1 MHSLKRYGTHPPH
14 KQNNKDFAHMNVV
27 TRFAPSPT
35 GYLHIGGARTALFN
49 WLFAR
54 HHGGTFLLRIEDT
67 DRERSN
73 DDAVEKIYDG
83 LKWLELDWDG
93 DAISQFSRVERHRE
107 VAQQLLDE
115 GKAYYCYCTPDEL
128 TAMREIARSEGRTVA
143 YDRRWRDN
151 DATPPSDVKPVIRL
165 KAPLEGDTVIQDA
178 VQGEVTVSNSVIDD
192 LVLMRG
198 DGTPTYML
206 AVVVDDHDMGV
217 THAIRGDDHLT
228 NAFRQS
234 VIYDAMGWDTP
245 IFAHIPLIHGSDGK
259 KLSKRHGALAA
270 DSYRD
275 EGFLPE
281 AMRNY
286 LLRLGWGHGDDEF
299 IPTDKAIEWFGLD
312 GIGKAAAR
320 FDTQKLTALNYEY
333 IRQADDKRLTDLVLP
348 LIEKDLGDDF
358 NTSGAIWLTQ
368 GMPGLKERAKTL
380 LELATSAA
388 FYMRSLPFT
397 YNDKA
402 LKLMN
407 KGNAKELLA
416 KFVAALETVSDWTQE
431 NLEQAAK
438 ALSESEE
445 VGLGKIAQPIRVAL
459 TGSTVSPSVFEVMAV
474 LGRDETVKRLSTEPA
489 NQAE

>member
-1 MHSLKRYGTHPPH
+1 
-14 KQNNKDFAHMNVV
+14 MNVV

-54 HHGGTFLLRIEDT
+54 HHGGQFLLRIEDT
-67 DRERSN
+67 DRERST
-73 DDAVEKIYDG
+73 DDAVDKIYEG

-93 DAISQFSRVERHRE
+93 DAVSQFSQVKRHAE

-115 GKAYYCYCTPDEL
+115 GKAYYCYCTPEEL
-128 TAMREIARSEGRTVA
+128 AEMREEARAEGRTVA
-143 YDRRWRDN
+143 YDRRWRDS
-151 DATPPSDVKPVIRL
+151 DATPPADVKPVIRL
-165 KAPLEGDTVIQDA
+165 KAPLDGETTIQDA
-178 VQGEVTVSNSVIDD
+178 VQGEVTISNENIDD
-192 LVLMRG
+192 MVLMRG

-228 NAFRQS
+228 NAFRQK
-234 VIYDAMGWDTP
+234 VIYEALGWDTP
-245 IFAHIPLIHGSDGK
+245 TFAHIPLIHGSDGK

-270 DSYRD
+270 DSYKD

-299 IPTDKAIEWFGLD
+299 IPTDKAIEWFNLD
-312 GIGKAAAR
+312 GIGKSPAR

-333 IRQADDKRLTDLVLP
+333 IRQSDDARLAEMVLP
-348 LIEKDLGDDF
+348 LIEKDLNEDYNAPGK
-358 NTSGAIWLTQ
+358 GWLVA

-380 LELATSAA
+380 LELAESAS
-388 FYMRSLPFT
+388 FYMRALPFT

-402 LKLMN
+402 LKLIN

-416 KFVAALETVSDWTQE
+416 KFVACLETVSDWTQE

-438 ALSESEE
+438 DLSEKEE

-459 TGSTVSPSVFEVMAV
+459 TGSTVSPSVFEVMTV
-474 LGRDETVKRLSTEPA
+474 LGRDETVKRLTSEPA
-489 NQAE
+489 NQEE